1 VTLLWR
7 SDLLF
12 GSGAVSAP
20 ASNPDLSSYSPLLPP
35 TAEGDLFFSGILP
48 YAEITRHMLGAG
60 DKVRLQFKPLRAGPG
75 QWK

>member
-20 ASNPDLSSYSPLLPP
+20 ASNPDLSSYNPLLPP
-35 TAEGDLFFSGILP
+35 TAEGDLFFSGILH
-48 YAEITRHMLGAG
+48 YAEITWRMTGSG
-60 DKVRLQFKPLRAGPG
+60 DQMWLQFKPLQAGTG
-75 QWK
+75 Q